1 MKDIPL
7 YVNLVVKTL
16 NLENFTLSFCRLRQ
30 INVLKCVPHVQ
41 HDYFS
46 SFHQSAHC
54 FSGAVAPV
62 PSSLLILAILHHS
75 TVCTIERHRF
85 LSVH

>member
-1 MKDIPL
+1 MKDTLL
-7 YVNLVVKTL
+7 YVHLVVKTL

-30 INVLKCVPHVQ
+30 INVLKCVPHVPHVQ

-46 SFHQSAHC
+46 SFHQSDHC

-62 PSSLLILAILHHS
+62 PSSLLILRNL
-75 TVCTIERHRF
+75 RF
-85 LSVH
+85 DDGNVNDNATNQ